1 VETKNFLY
9 IDALELLYTLNS
21 VKPELDGQHDEVIF
35 KKQEK

>member
-1 VETKNFLY
+1 
-9 IDALELLYTLNS
+9 LYTLNS